1 MFPLTKIG
9 KKCHKVCHEFTIIS
23 VFHATAFVGT
33 KINFIAVF
41 FYLHHENT
49 NLGLKYF
56 LFVFHFFQNLNNL
69 RKLVS
74 LYSQNKTHQISLFK
88 YLSQ

>member
-23 VFHATAFVGT
+23 VFHATAFVNT
-33 KINFIAVF
+33 KISF

>member
-23 VFHATAFVGT
+23 VFHATAFVNT
-33 KINFIAVF
+33 KINFIAFF

-56 LFVFHFFQNLNNL
+56 FVC
-69 RKLVS
+69 VS
-74 LYSQNKTHQISLFK
+74 LFSESEQFEEISVTLFTK
-88 YLSQ
+88 

>member
-23 VFHATAFVGT
+23 VFHATAFVNT

-41 FYLHHENT
+41 LFT
-49 NLGLKYF
+49 SRKYKF
-56 LFVFHFFQNLNNL
+56 RAQIFFVCC
-69 RKLVS
+69 
-74 LYSQNKTHQISLFK
+74 SLFSESEQFEEISVTLFTK
-88 YLSQ
+88 

>member
-23 VFHATAFVGT
+23 VFHATAFVNT

-41 FYLHHENT
+41 LFTSRKYKLR
-49 NLGLKYF
+49 LKYF

>member
-23 VFHATAFVGT
+23 VFHATAFVNT

-41 FYLHHENT
+41 LFT
-49 NLGLKYF
+49 SRKYKF
-56 LFVFHFFQNLNNL
+56 RAQLFFVC
-69 RKLVS
+69 VS
-74 LYSQNKTHQISLFK
+74 LFSESEQFEEISVTLFTK
-88 YLSQ
+88 